1 MKADESSQ
9 RGKALITEA
18 RQMVERLQ
26 KEMRECWER
35 DLPLEELLCDRWER
49 AQRLGFGTGSSIY
62 QSSYVY
68 GDVSVG
74 EETWIGPLTL
84 LEGSGGLS
92 IGSHCSISAGTHIYT
107 HDSVRWALSG
117 GSAEYERAP
126 VHIGDCCHIGA
137 NVVILKGVTIGHHA
151 VIGASS
157 LVNKDVAPYTIA
169 VGSPCHPAGK
179 VKIGKDGEIALE
191 MFGSAET
198 G

>member
-9 RGKALITEA
+9 KGKALITEA
-18 RQMVERLQ
+18 RQMIERLQ
-26 KEMRECWER
+26 KQMRESLER
-35 DLPLEELLCDRWER
+35 DLPLEELLGDRWER

-74 EETWIGPLTL
+74 EESWIGPLTL

-117 GSAEYERAP
+117 GSAKYERAP

-179 VKIGKDGEIALE
+179 VKIGKDGEIARE

>member
-1 MKADESSQ
+1 M
-9 RGKALITEA
+9 
-18 RQMVERLQ
+18 
-26 KEMRECWER
+26 
-35 DLPLEELLCDRWER
+35 
-49 AQRLGFGTGSSIY
+49 
-62 QSSYVY
+62 
-68 GDVSVG
+68 SVG

-117 GSAEYERAP
+117 GSAKYERAP

-169 VGSPCHPAGK
+169 VGSPCRPEGK
-179 VKIGKDGEIALE
+179 VKIGKDGEIELE

>member
-1 MKADESSQ
+1 
-9 RGKALITEA
+9 
-18 RQMVERLQ
+18 MVERLQ

-117 GSAEYERAP
+117 GSAKYERAP

>member
-35 DLPLEELLCDRWER
+35 DLPLEELLGDRWER

-74 EETWIGPLTL
+74 EESWIGPLTL

-117 GSAEYERAP
+117 GSAKYERAP

-191 MFGSAET
+191 MSGSVET